1 VGERVVTVL
10 PELRRRRA
18 APVDPKVALMRA
30 IMAACKR
37 QGVDNETRR
46 AAQKR
51 ITGKNSMT
59 DMTVAELIRLRDH
72 FNRGW
77 NGPKSQRPHVGKIRA
92 LWWSLYWIGAI
103 ERVDD
108 EALNAFVKRQAHIQ
122 HINFL
127 DHRGAMPVIE
137 GLKAWLEREGVMWW
151 SAEQLAGVVATG
163 AMTSAGTPFS
173 QAEADRHAV
182 LSQLAAR
189 LDDAGLMNR
198 LALYSWIG
206 NAVGR
211 PTLNQ
216 WTFSAS
222 ELDQA
227 LRALGKKYRAHLAKE
242 QRL

>member
-1 VGERVVTVL
+1 MSTRPT
-10 PELRRRRA
+10 PRRA
-18 APVDPKVALMRA
+18 AFAPADPRAALMRA

-37 QGVDNETRR
+37 QGVDGETRH
-46 AAQKR
+46 ATQKR
-51 ITGKNSMT
+51 ITGKDSMT
-59 DMTVAELIRLRDH
+59 DMTVAELTRMRDH

-77 NGPKSQRPHVGKIRA
+77 KGPKSQRPHAGKIRA

-108 EALNAFVKRQAHIQ
+108 DALNAFVKRQTHIQ
-122 HINFL
+122 HVNFL
-127 DHRGAMPVIE
+127 DHRSAPAVIE
-137 GLKAWLEREGVMWW
+137 AMKAWLEREGVMWW

-163 AMTSAGTPFS
+163 AVTSAGTAFS

-182 LSQLAAR
+182 LSQLAIR
-189 LDDAGLMNR
+189 LDRAGLMAR
-198 LALYSWIG
+198 FALYDWIG
-206 NAVGR
+206 QCVGR
-211 PTLNQ
+211 PTPRQ

-222 ELDQA
+222 ELDQG

>member
-1 VGERVVTVL
+1 MSVR
-10 PELRRRRA
+10 PAPRRGPA
-18 APVDPKVALMRA
+18 APADPKAALMRA

-37 QGVDNETRR
+37 QGIDNDTRH
-46 AAQKR
+46 ATQKR
-51 ITGKNSMT
+51 VTGKDSMT
-59 DMTVAELIRLRDH
+59 DMTVAELMRLRDH

-77 NGPKSQRPHVGKIRA
+77 KGPKGQRPHIGKVRA

-103 ERVDD
+103 ERVED

-163 AMTSAGTPFS
+163 AMTSAGTAFS

-182 LSQLAAR
+182 LDQLAIR
-189 LDDAGLMNR
+189 LDRAGLMNR
-198 LALYSWIG
+198 FALYDWIG
-206 NAVGR
+206 ACVGR
-211 PTLNQ
+211 ETPRQ
-216 WTFSAS
+216 WSFSAS
-222 ELDQA
+222 ELDQG
-227 LRALGKKYRAHLAKE
+227 LRALGKKYRSHLAKV

>member
-1 VGERVVTVL
+1 
-10 PELRRRRA
+10 
-18 APVDPKVALMRA
+18 MRA

-37 QGVDNETRR
+37 QGIDDETRH
-46 AAQKR
+46 ATQKR
-51 ITGKNSMT
+51 LTGKDSMT
-59 DMTVAELIRLRDH
+59 EMTVGELTRLRDH

-77 NGPKSQRPHVGKIRA
+77 TGPKSHRPHVGKIRA

-108 EALNAFVKRQAHIQ
+108 DALNAFIKRQTHIQ

-127 DHRGAMPVIE
+127 DHRQAPAVIE
-137 GLKAWLEREGVMWW
+137 ALKAWLEREGVMWW
-151 SAEQLAGVVATG
+151 SADQLADVVATG
-163 AMTSAGTPFS
+163 AMTSAGTAFS

-182 LSQLAAR
+182 LGQLATR
-189 LDDAGLMNR
+189 LDDAGLMNG
-198 LALYSWIG
+198 LALYSWISS
-206 NAVGR
+206 AVGR

-222 ELDQA
+222 ELDQG